1 VRINRKS
8 IAAGLTVGLL
18 AGGAGGAIA
27 ATTSGPGTA
36 SPHVMMMSGAA
47 RGWDGPGSGWGGTTG
62 WGGTDG
68 WGGTNGGWEPA
79 TGGGRGSWGGH
90 TNISGRGCGSLA
102 RAGRR
107 AAQAYLG
114 ISASDL
120 DSRLQS
126 GKTLAAIAS
135 SQSKSVAGLENAI
148 EAATTASVNA
158 DSALSASQKASIITN
173 LRSFV
178 DAVVTGTWDGA
189 AGPWHGGPGGTVAGG
204 SW

>member
-1 VRINRKS
+1 MRINRKS

-27 ATTSGPGTA
+27 ATTSGPWTA
-36 SPHVMMMSGAA
+36 TTRVVTMSGAS
-47 RGWDGPGSGWGGTTG
+47 RGWGGPGNG
-62 WGGTDG
+62 WGA
-68 WGGTNGGWEPA
+68 TNGGWGPA
-79 TGGGRGSWGGH
+79 TGGGRGPWGGD
-90 TNISGRGCGSLA
+90 TDNGGPGCGSLA
-102 RAGRR
+102 RSGRR

-114 ISASDL
+114 LSASQL

-126 GKTLAAIAS
+126 GKTLAEIAS
-135 SQSKSVAGLENAI
+135 SESKSITGLEHAI
-148 EAATTASVNA
+148 VTASTASVNA
-158 DSALSASQKASIITN
+158 DSALSASQKAAIITN

-189 AGPWHGGPGGTVAGG
+189 AGPWPGGPGGPVTGG